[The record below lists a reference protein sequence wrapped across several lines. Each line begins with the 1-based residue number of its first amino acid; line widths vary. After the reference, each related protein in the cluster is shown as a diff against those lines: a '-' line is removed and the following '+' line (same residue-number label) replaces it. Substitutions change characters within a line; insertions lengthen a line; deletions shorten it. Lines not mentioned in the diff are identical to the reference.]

1 MNKVYLVISEWAL
14 NGEEFGSDAIV
25 CTTYEGAK
33 KQFNEIKESMR
44 LGYACDID
52 GLCPIFDEDEN
63 IIEDEDKDYYSI
75 YPEGRWSEDHDC
87 VRIKETT
94 LLE

>member
-14 NGEEFGSDAIV
+14 DGEEYGSDAIV

-44 LGYACDID
+44 LGYACDMD
-52 GLCPIFDEDEN
+52 GLCPIFDEDED
-63 IIEDEDKDYYSI
+63 IVEDECGDEYSI
-75 YPEGRWSEDHDC
+75 YPRGQWIRNHDC